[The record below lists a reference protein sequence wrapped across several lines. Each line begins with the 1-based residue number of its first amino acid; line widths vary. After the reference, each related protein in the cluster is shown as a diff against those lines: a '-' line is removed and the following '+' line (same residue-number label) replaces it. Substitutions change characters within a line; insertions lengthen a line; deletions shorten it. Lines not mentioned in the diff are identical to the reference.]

1 MQVRFGP
8 AGNPA
13 SFQLQGH
20 KSSLDMPFWLKKL
33 GLDAYEYQC
42 VRGVH
47 IGEEMARRLGER
59 AAENGVALS
68 IHAPYYITL
77 GTADPDLR
85 EKTKKH
91 FFDSLRAA
99 HWMGARTVVFH
110 PGGGAKD
117 RDGAKSRAMDLL
129 AEIVREAAEKGWSG
143 IRIAPETAGKPAQLG
158 NLEEVLEF
166 CAAGPEVVPAV
177 DFGHLHAASQGGFD
191 RPEAFEAV
199 LDRLENVLGRKK
211 LANLHIHFSPVEF
224 TAGGEKRHWTTL
236 EEFGPGFG
244 PLAELLAKRKIS
256 ATVICE
262 SAGRQ
267 AEDALIYKQM
277 YEDCKKGIN

>member
-1 MQVRFGP
+1 MRVRFGP
-8 AGNPA
+8 AGNSA
-13 SFQLQGH
+13 SFQLQGY
-20 KSSLDMPFWLKKL
+20 KSSLNMPSWLKKL

-47 IGEEMARRLGER
+47 IGEEMARRLGEL
-59 AAENGVALS
+59 AAENGIALS

-77 GTADPDLR
+77 GTTDPVLR

-99 HWMGARTVVFH
+99 HWMGAHTVVFH

-117 RDGAKSRAMDLL
+117 RSEAKSRAMALL
-129 AEIVREAAEKGWSG
+129 AEIVREAAEKGWAG

-166 CAAGPEVVPAV
+166 CAVGPEVVPAI
-177 DFGHLHAASQGGFD
+177 DFGHLHAVTQGGFNN
-191 RPEAFEAV
+191 PEAFEAV
-199 LDRLENVLGRKK
+199 LDKVESILGKER

-236 EEFGPGFG
+236 EEFGPGFD
-244 PLAELLAKRKIS
+244 PLAELLAKRKLG

-277 YEDCKKGIN
+277 YGSFLKDDQ